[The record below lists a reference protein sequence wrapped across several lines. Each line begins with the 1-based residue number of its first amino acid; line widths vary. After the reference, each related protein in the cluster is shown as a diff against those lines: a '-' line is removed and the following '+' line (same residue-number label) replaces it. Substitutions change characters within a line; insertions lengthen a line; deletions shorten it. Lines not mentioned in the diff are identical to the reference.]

1 MDGKTGSDNPTPREK
16 RTKNRRLKA
25 DRREEIR
32 FEPSKENR
40 RKNHGRRSSDI
51 DIWKS
56 IS

>member
-1 MDGKTGSDNPTPREK
+1 MDGKTGSGNPTPREK